1 MKDYA
6 PQIQRIKKKLQE
18 AKEFDELFRVFG
30 AGNHR
35 YEINLPVTISDVDAF
50 EKNYGVE
57 LPDCYKSFL
66 LNIGNGGRSYLCSGA
81 GPFFGI
87 YPFGHHIDDL
97 IQGKV
102 ENHLKKRCALHP
114 NISEK
119 EWDKKLEPLYA
130 DDIPDEDY
138 EELNGNLYGG
148 ILPIGSQGCSFIH
161 GLVLNGPY
169 RGMII
174 NLDRG
179 ELSPPKFSEDIH
191 FLNWY
196 ERWLDEIIS
205 GKLITTSPTWFGY
218 PRG

>member
-6 PQIQRIKKKLQE
+6 LQIQRIKKKLQE

-97 IQGKV
+97 IHSKA
-102 ENHLKKRCALHP
+102 ELYLKNKCVLHP
-114 NISEK
+114 NISQT
-119 EWDKKLEPLYA
+119 EWDKKLEHINE
-130 DDIPDEDY
+130 DDI
-138 EELNGNLYGG
+138 
-148 ILPIGSQGCSFIH
+148 
-161 GLVLNGPY
+161 
-169 RGMII
+169 
-174 NLDRG
+174 
-179 ELSPPKFSEDIH
+179 
-191 FLNWY
+191 
-196 ERWLDEIIS
+196 
-205 GKLITTSPTWFGY
+205 
-218 PRG
+218 

>member
-6 PQIQRIKKKLQE
+6 LQIQRIKKKLQE
-18 AKEFDELFRVFG
+18 AKEFDELFSVFG

-35 YEINLPVTISDVDAF
+35 YEIHSPVTISDVDAF

-102 ENHLKKRCALHP
+102 ENHLKKGVP
-114 NISEK
+114 STPISPK
-119 EWDKKLEPLYA
+119 R
-130 DDIPDEDY
+130 
-138 EELNGNLYGG
+138 NGT
-148 ILPIGSQGCSFIH
+148 
-161 GLVLNGPY
+161 
-169 RGMII
+169 
-174 NLDRG
+174 
-179 ELSPPKFSEDIH
+179 K
-191 FLNWY
+191 NWN
-196 ERWLDEIIS
+196 RSMPTIS
-205 GKLITTSPTWFGY
+205 RTKIT
-218 PRG
+218 RN